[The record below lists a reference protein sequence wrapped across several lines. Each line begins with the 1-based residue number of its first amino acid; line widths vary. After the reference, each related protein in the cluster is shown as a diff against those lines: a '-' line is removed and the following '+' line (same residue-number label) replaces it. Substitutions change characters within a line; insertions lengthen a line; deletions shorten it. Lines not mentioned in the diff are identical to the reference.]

1 MAPLTVP
8 LDGGRRFPG
17 AWCRCCGHRL
27 TDVATVMLCSDC
39 FMASTGQAGDEH
51 LTCTVHG
58 NEFNPQ
64 DVTR

>member
-1 MAPLTVP
+1 
-8 LDGGRRFPG
+8 
-17 AWCRCCGHRL
+17 
-27 TDVATVMLCSDC
+27 VATVMLCSDC
-39 FMASTGQAGDEH
+39 FMASTGQAADEY